1 MARHTVH
8 VSREMHLSL
17 RAPCVSLSHPNPLT
31 PKPRTV
37 IQDIRRYRRSL
48 IQDKLPGIIR
58 QSFSVAKFRIPK
70 KCAAT
75 SVQKPNKC
83 AADAC
88 VLHSTPKQVLPYPPS
103 FLSFVDACGIGIA
116 HQKASNMKACRLA
129 ATACDWQACGQC
141 AACCRQVSQRHV
153 HKMSQ
158 THAHKMSCIHSL
170 DMIHPYV

>member
-1 MARHTVH
+1 M
-8 VSREMHLSL
+8 

-103 FLSFVDACGIGIA
+103 FLSFVDACGIGIK
-116 HQKASNMKACRLA
+116 HESLPSCRQPMRLA
-129 ATACDWQACGQC
+129 GMRPMRGMLQASVTETWPQDVRERC
-141 AACCRQVSQRHV
+141 AQDVTERCA
-153 HKMSQ
+153 
-158 THAHKMSCIHSL
+158 
-170 DMIHPYV
+170 